1 MASVLGIVRRMSEEE
16 PTEEREQLRAKLI
29 ESRHRNGFDIHW
41 ELDREFALRDRIGNF
56 GTSLVHL
63 VSA

>member
-1 MASVLGIVRRMSEEE
+1 MASVLGIVRRMPKED

-29 ESRHRNGFDIHW
+29 ESRHRNGFDVHW
-41 ELDREFALRDRIGNF
+41 ELHKEHELRDRIGNF

-63 VSA
+63 VPA